1 MLAATQA
8 MCVKPTGTFLPGLI
22 NILKM
27 IKIVTFMGTSLKT
40 LNANQLV
47 MGTRFQFYIQQEL
60 NILSN

>member
-47 MGTRFQFYIQQEL
+47 MGTRFQF
-60 NILSN
+60 